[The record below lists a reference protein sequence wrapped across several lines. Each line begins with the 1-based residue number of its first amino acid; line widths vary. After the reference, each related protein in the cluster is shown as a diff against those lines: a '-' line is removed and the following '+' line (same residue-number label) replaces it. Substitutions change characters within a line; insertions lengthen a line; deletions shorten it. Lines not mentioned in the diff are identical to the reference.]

1 MRLND
6 FLLAR
11 AEESDDE
18 EQRELLFDLVS
29 ERHEMDSAV
38 VERMALLEASRF
50 SDHPDCNS
58 AWAD

>member
-50 SDHPDCNS
+50 SGHPDDNP